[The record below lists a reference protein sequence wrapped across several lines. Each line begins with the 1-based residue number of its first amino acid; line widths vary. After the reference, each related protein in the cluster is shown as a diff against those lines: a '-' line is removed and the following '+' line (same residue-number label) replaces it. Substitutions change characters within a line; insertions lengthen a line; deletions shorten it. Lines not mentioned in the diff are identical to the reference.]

1 MPEQD
6 KQLTADEDIEHWQH
20 LLVEHKRYLRIVE
33 KQLAG
38 HGKLGAPPEL
48 LRKEE
53 IVRDEINDVTQRIR
67 RRIKHMNDDGLLY
80 SDEEVDNVVEHLF
93 QIHAIELQLDSLI
106 ATREEY
112 KRLVKASKKN
122 KSRYASN
129 AIAGLLF
136 IVVSLAILLIFIF
149 IPIVTGVGVNIY
161 LMEIRTMLTPLAFI
175 LSFAVVFIGTIIFFV
190 RNIVYAKQESES
202 LKQNSLILDDV
213 IHHVARCYE
222 KESEM
227 KADLA
232 RIYKG
237 IIPE

>member
-1 MPEQD
+1 
-6 KQLTADEDIEHWQH
+6 
-20 LLVEHKRYLRIVE
+20 
-33 KQLAG
+33 
-38 HGKLGAPPEL
+38 
-48 LRKEE
+48 
-53 IVRDEINDVTQRIR
+53 
-67 RRIKHMNDDGLLY
+67 
-80 SDEEVDNVVEHLF
+80 
-93 QIHAIELQLDSLI
+93 
-106 ATREEY
+106 
-112 KRLVKASKKN
+112 
-122 KSRYASN
+122 
-129 AIAGLLF
+129 
-136 IVVSLAILLIFIF
+136 
-149 IPIVTGVGVNIY
+149 
-161 LMEIRTMLTPLAFI
+161 MLTPLAFI